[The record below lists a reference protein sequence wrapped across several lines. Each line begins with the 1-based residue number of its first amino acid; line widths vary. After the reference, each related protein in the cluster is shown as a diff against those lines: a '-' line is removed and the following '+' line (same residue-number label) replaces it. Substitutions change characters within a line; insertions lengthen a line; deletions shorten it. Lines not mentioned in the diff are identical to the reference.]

1 MYPSLLSF
9 LLVLIYL
16 CYELCVT
23 TVILWLFVI
32 IFIIFRI
39 LIMQAKHV
47 KNAKVS
53 ISKSHDE
60 KCLRIIGKMNYC
72 CQHYVSM

>member
-1 MYPSLLSF
+1 MKDLLANFRVSKIYLILIITPMYPSLLSF
-9 LLVLIYL
+9 QLVLIYL

-32 IFIIFRI
+32 ISIIFRI

-53 ISKSHDE
+53 IS
-60 KCLRIIGKMNYC
+60 
-72 CQHYVSM
+72 